1 MCPKCGHQ
9 QPHAESC
16 VKCWI
21 IYAKYEQKPQIDA
34 AWESQTAAAIPS
46 SDKASAGEAQDM
58 KWMKSIRN
66 AWIVGTICG
75 VLTLLVTL
83 ISAAGVDIPGLDF
96 DLWNLL
102 DVLLIFGLI
111 FGIYKKNRVCA
122 ILIFVYFV
130 RSKVLIWK
138 ESASVSGLSVAVI
151 FGYYFL
157 QGILG
162 TFAYH
167 RTHESTHKE
176 YKIIKI
182 VSTLVLVVIATG
194 VGIYI

>member
-1 MCPKCGHQ
+1 
-9 QPHAESC
+9 
-16 VKCWI
+16 
-21 IYAKYEQKPQIDA
+21 
-34 AWESQTAAAIPS
+34 
-46 SDKASAGEAQDM
+46 M

-102 DVLLIFGLI
+102 DVLLIFGLT

-130 RSKVLIWK
+130 GSKVLIWK
-138 ESASVSGLSVAVI
+138 ESGSVSGLPVAVI

-194 VGIYI
+194 VGLYI